1 MKRIFIFIMIISIA
15 FSLASCNYAD
25 PSGSIDP
32 NKEVADDNREEAND
46 NQNNQTEHND
56 LETDIIIDIAAEY
69 VARSMETFLLD
80 FEQNAT
86 VRDLFF
92 YQYDMN
98 NGLLLKDL
106 PSVNDTIII
115 PKLKTDSFICRAIYA
130 DASLYGFSY
139 LPSNSD
145 RTIGAEVYGGF
156 IIYIRKTPDLYSDL
170 ETSDLDLEFF
180 EDYAYNKRSEYLILN
195 EDGQQVE
202 VRYDENALN
211 LNSRAA
217 IEELITFERYGFN
230 ENGLYLIPEE

>member
-56 LETDIIIDIAAEY
+56 LEIDFFPEY
-69 VARSMETFLLD
+69 VTKSMETFLLD

-170 ETSDLDLEFF
+170 ETSGLDLEFF

-195 EDGQQVE
+195 EDGQRVE
-202 VRYDENALN
+202 VYCDKNVLN
-211 LNSRAA
+211 LNTRAA